1 MAVQASAIIES
12 VKFLAHENR
21 SFCDTDTDS
30 SNREQNR
37 ARKES
42 SRFVRASLFY
52 KTIELIQK
60 GHRFP
65 RVFVSRSHSRLI
77 FSIISPTNCV
87 FMFPAPRQRFS
98 FSYISAIYFCWL

>member
-42 SRFVRASLFY
+42 SLFVRASLFY

-60 GHRFP
+60 GHDGG
-65 RVFVSRSHSRLI
+65 
-77 FSIISPTNCV
+77 
-87 FMFPAPRQRFS
+87 AS
-98 FSYISAIYFCWL
+98 FSNYRISQIFGS